1 MIHKKVGSIPSPV
14 TVAKADILQLSD
26 RALVLYMYYLSLPSH
41 NSPTMELAINYL
53 HWSPAKYKSAKKEL
67 VEKEYITTKKN
78 SVRGGG
84 SRYDYFIGKVAVV
97 EYKAMLEVIYGS

>member
-1 MIHKKVGSIPSPV
+1 MVHKKVGNIPSPI
-14 TVAKADILQLSD
+14 TVSQVDMLQLSD
-26 RALVLYMYYLSLPSH
+26 KALVLYMYYLSLPSY
-41 NSPTMELAINYL
+41 NSPTMELAIGYL

-67 VEKEYITTKKN
+67 VTSGYIATKKN

-97 EYKAMLEVIYGS
+97 EYNAMREISYDN